1 MSTLLVSSCFLHFKY
16 YLPTSLCLWEFFKD
30 TGGSV
35 VKNLPAIAGD
45 VGSIPGSGR
54 SLGVGN
60 NNLLQYSYLEKF
72 HRQRS
77 LEGCSL
83 TFDSIIS
90 RKGTNE

>member
-60 NNLLQYSYLEKF
+60 NNLLQYSCLENFIDRGAWRAIVHGVTHTVCKVF
-72 HRQRS
+72 FS
-77 LEGCSL
+77 
-83 TFDSIIS
+83 
-90 RKGTNE
+90 